1 MIYITITIDFFIPQ
15 EQTPGETDRDNTGV
29 FVKSEIG
36 LTQYDIYIYIYI
48 YVLQLQITHIRK
60 TICEFGRGNSYP
72 GLDY

>member
-48 YVLQLQITHIRK
+48 CITIANYTHQK
-60 TICEFGRGNSYP
+60 NYM
-72 GLDY
+72 